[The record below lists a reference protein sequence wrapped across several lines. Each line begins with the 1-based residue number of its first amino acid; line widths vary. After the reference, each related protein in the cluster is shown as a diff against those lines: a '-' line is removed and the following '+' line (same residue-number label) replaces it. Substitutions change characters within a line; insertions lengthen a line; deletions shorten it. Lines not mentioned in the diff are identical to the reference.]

1 MSKFSTQNS
10 PYKKIYMIQL
20 FFYLFLSACF
30 IGLHHQNFLIEQQYL
45 FFCFFIIAT
54 VGISHGSL
62 DNHKGELIFK
72 KHFPRYWSFV
82 FYVTYL
88 LTSAFVLLV
97 WIYSPLISL
106 CIFFLIASFHFG
118 YEDLEMFFSQNFI
131 LETPLYFLRGLI
143 IISAPLYLNNVETV
157 NFINILLLGEQWIN
171 LETAIYSYIFYFNLV
186 LIFFLTLLF
195 WIRKNINLK
204 DFFIISLE
212 VLSIVIIFKYL
223 PLILAFTMYFCFMHS
238 TKHILSLAVE
248 LNGSNVYAGIKSFAK
263 KAAPLTIITFA
274 MSLIMLFYLS
284 KEFSVDKSIL
294 KIIFIG
300 LAALTLPHII
310 LEYIYGKYK

>member
-72 KHFPRYWSFV
+72 KYFPRYWSFV

-106 CIFFLIASFHFG
+106 CIFFLVASFHFG

-157 NFINILLLGEQWIN
+157 NFINICLLY
-171 LETAIYSYIFYFNLV
+171 TS
-186 LIFFLTLLF
+186 
-195 WIRKNINLK
+195 
-204 DFFIISLE
+204 D
-212 VLSIVIIFKYL
+212 
-223 PLILAFTMYFCFMHS
+223 
-238 TKHILSLAVE
+238 
-248 LNGSNVYAGIKSFAK
+248 
-263 KAAPLTIITFA
+263 AAD
-274 MSLIMLFYLS
+274 
-284 KEFSVDKSIL
+284 E
-294 KIIFIG
+294 
-300 LAALTLPHII
+300 
-310 LEYIYGKYK
+310 